1 MANPE
6 SFKVII
12 AGGGIAGLALA
23 NALEKAGVD
32 FLLLEK
38 REIAPQTGAS
48 IIIQCHT
55 ARILEQLG
63 IWREICAATFSL
75 EGRLHFDERGNL
87 FDSSPI
93 FKLVEETTRR
103 PIVLIERRF
112 FLDTLYNCL
121 KDKSRVL
128 TNIGVASFWEDEH
141 GITVI
146 TDHGDSIRG
155 SILVA
160 ADGVHS
166 TIRGLL
172 ASAVSET
179 DPERFQYLTKGF
191 TSSYRAV
198 FGTSANGLRDGS
210 TRPLLPEGIV
220 HHVYHRNVS
229 GLAAAGAKG
238 LLFWFL
244 FIKEENPST
253 TPNCPRYTET
263 DTIETIEKYGN
274 LFACP
279 GYTFRDLWGARSHA
293 GMVSMEEGVV
303 QGPWNNGGRVVL
315 VGDSICKTTVNS
327 GFGGNLAVE
336 GVCNLVNRLVSLLQ
350 RNQTPTTKDIVA
362 TFDRYEQAQ
371 RPRADISVKIS
382 HSTTRYESMDS
393 LWLRFLRWL
402 SPWVPLSYQVKR
414 FLSYMNPAP
423 ILEFL
428 PDPDSGRH

>member
-1 MANPE
+1 MVNLE

-12 AGGGIAGLALA
+12 AGGGIAGLTLA

-55 ARILEQLG
+55 ARVLEQLG
-63 IWREICAATFSL
+63 IWNEIWAATFSL
-75 EGRLHFDERGNL
+75 TGRLHFDERGIL
-87 FDSSPI
+87 FDSSSI
-93 FKLVEETTRR
+93 FKQVEEATGRS
-103 PIVLIERRF
+103 IVLIERRSC
-112 FLDTLYNCL
+112 LNTLYNGL
-121 KDKSRVL
+121 KDKSRILV
-128 TNIGVASFWEDEH
+128 NIGVASFWEDER

-146 TDHGDSIRG
+146 TDRGDSIRG

-166 TIRGLL
+166 TIRDLL
-172 ASAVSET
+172 AGAVSRT
-179 DPERFQYLTKGF
+179 DPERSQYLTKGF

-198 FGTSANGLRDGS
+198 FGTSANGPRDGL

-220 HHVYHRNVS
+220 HHVYYRNIS
-229 GLAAAGAKG
+229 GITAAGAKG
-238 LLFWFL
+238 LIFWFL
-244 FIKEENPST
+244 FIKEEKPST
-253 TPNCPRYTET
+253 TPDCPQYAET
-263 DTIETIEKYGN
+263 DTRATIEKYGN
-274 LFACP
+274 LFACS
-279 GYTFRDLWGARSHA
+279 GYTFSDLWEARSHA

-315 VGDSICKTTVNS
+315 VGDSICKTTINS
-327 GFGGNLAVE
+327 GFGGNLAIE
-336 GVCNLVNRLVSLLQ
+336 GVCNLVNGLVSLLR
-350 RNQTPTTKDIVA
+350 RNQAPTTQDIVA
-362 TFDRYEQAQ
+362 TFNRYEQVQ

-402 SPWVPLSYQVKR
+402 SPWIPLSYQVKS

-428 PDPDSGRH
+428 SDSGSIRP